1 MKTEEESE
9 EQTLNLE
16 DTTGQYGNDP
26 EVIIPNPAD
35 SARQLW
41 LKNDI
46 SSNQNAEHGTLL
58 NVSERNSQPFKEQ
71 GGYTLLNQHTMMV
84 RSTSVPR

>member
-26 EVIIPNPAD
+26 EVITLNPAD
-35 SARQLW
+35 SERQLW

-84 RSTSVPR
+84 RLTSVPR